1 MERQGE
7 AGAIGPDS
15 RDSVLPCQRQEHVE
29 RCVPEDAEHYS
40 FCTGTCHHEFQSGQ
54 GIARQVLNDMS
65 TREEEVAMVWFTTN
79 SVRHRPVDGF
89 TLMVNGVC
97 VCVCVCV
104 CEKKV
109 ACALYPLPPLSIA
122 L

>member
-1 MERQGE
+1 MERQGK

-29 RCVPEDAEHYS
+29 RCVPEGAEHYS
-40 FCTGTCHHEFQSGQ
+40 FCTGTCHHEFQSRQ

-97 VCVCVCV
+97 VCVYV
-104 CEKKV
+104 CERKV
-109 ACALYPLPPLSIA
+109 ACALYPLPSLQ
-122 L
+122 

>member
-1 MERQGE
+1 M
-7 AGAIGPDS
+7 
-15 RDSVLPCQRQEHVE
+15 
-29 RCVPEDAEHYS
+29 PEGAEHYS
-40 FCTGTCHHEFQSGQ
+40 FCTGTCHHKFQSRQ

-65 TREEEVAMVWFTTN
+65 TREEEVAMVWFTSN

-97 VCVCVCV
+97 VC
-104 CEKKV
+104 ERKV

>member
-15 RDSVLPCQRQEHVE
+15 RDSVLPCQRQERVE
-29 RCVPEDAEHYS
+29 RCVPKGAAKHYS
-40 FCTGTCHHEFQSGQ
+40 FCTGTCHHEFQSRQ

-79 SVRHRPVDGF
+79 CVRHRPVDGF
-89 TLMVNGVC
+89 TLMVNGVW
-97 VCVCVCV
+97 VCV
-104 CEKKV
+104 CERKV
-109 ACALYPLPPLSIA
+109 ACALYPLPPPSIA